1 MTKWLKLWPLFM
13 LIALTPIATLFH
25 SDTVQIPYFRSLGFQ
40 GWLLFLVVGCNET
53 IQMVAWYVGWG
64 RISTLIKE
72 WYKEDIN
79 FAKKVG
85 KQMRADGY
93 VDWLKVYFARRHEKF
108 DNKLNGILKAVK
120 IGGWFTM
127 FGFGLWP
134 IWGPRML
141 GDFLCGTTRWRAGLI
156 ALCIGNLIKTVG
168 FIFAW
173 NGMFKFFGW

>member
-1 MTKWLKLWPLFM
+1 
-13 LIALTPIATLFH
+13 
-25 SDTVQIPYFRSLGFQ
+25 
-40 GWLLFLVVGCNET
+40 
-53 IQMVAWYVGWG
+53 
-64 RISTLIKE
+64 
-72 WYKEDIN
+72 
-79 FAKKVG
+79 
-85 KQMRADGY
+85 MRADGY

-108 DNKLNGILKAVK
+108 ENKLNGILKAVK